1 MVKETWH
8 YTWTEYIAALLKK
21 ADMEYNSA
29 IFFIFLFV
37 FLCVYF
43 LLRSPRIK
51 KRWILA
57 GNLVFYLWSGW
68 AAAGIVAVTAAA
80 TYWAAGRMEKVYRGF
95 EEEKQELSPREQAV
109 RLQAYKRKAKKYLL
123 AALIFILGI
132 WIFVKIGRLAGL
144 MPVETLAEV
153 IQRKGILVPLGI
165 SYYSLSA
172 IGYILDVYWRKTK
185 AEHNFLDLF
194 TVMTYFPH
202 IVQGPISKYETLL
215 KQLKNLPAFQYE
227 RVCRGLQLMLWGYMK
242 KMIVADRLVLYTSA
256 VFDDP
261 GNFAGVEVLLAVL
274 LCVLQLYA
282 DFSGCMDLVRGI
294 SQAMGLELAENF
306 RQPLFA
312 RDAQEFW
319 ARWHITLG
327 AWSKE
332 YIYLPIAMN
341 PKFVRHMSRM
351 KKSGKRWLSSFLKA
365 LAPLMAVWLFT
376 GLWHG
381 TGIDYLVWGLYW
393 CVLMT
398 GAKEAK
404 PLFARLLRVLKIH
417 TDRKAYRTFQALRTY
432 LLFAIGRTFTVAGGL
447 AGCGLL
453 WRQMFA
459 ESRLWTLFDGSLY
472 TYGLDQKDFY
482 VAAAGVILMLFVDF
496 LHERGV
502 AIRDRIGSQKLLIR
516 WAFYYGAL
524 FSLLIL
530 GIYGPG
536 FDAASFVYGA
546 F

>member
-1 MVKETWH
+1 M
-8 YTWTEYIAALLKK
+8 
-21 ADMEYNSA
+21 
-29 IFFIFLFV
+29 
-37 FLCVYF
+37 
-43 LLRSPRIK
+43 
-51 KRWILA
+51 
-57 GNLVFYLWSGW
+57 
-68 AAAGIVAVTAAA
+68 
-80 TYWAAGRMEKVYRGF
+80 
-95 EEEKQELSPREQAV
+95 
-109 RLQAYKRKAKKYLL
+109 
-123 AALIFILGI
+123 
-132 WIFVKIGRLAGL
+132 
-144 MPVETLAEV
+144 
-153 IQRKGILVPLGI
+153 
-165 SYYSLSA
+165 
-172 IGYILDVYWRKTK
+172 
-185 AEHNFLDLF
+185 
-194 TVMTYFPH
+194 
-202 IVQGPISKYETLL
+202 
-215 KQLKNLPAFQYE
+215 
-227 RVCRGLQLMLWGYMK
+227 
-242 KMIVADRLVLYTSA
+242 
-256 VFDDP
+256 
-261 GNFAGVEVLLAVL
+261 
-274 LCVLQLYA
+274 
-282 DFSGCMDLVRGI
+282 
-294 SQAMGLELAENF
+294 
-306 RQPLFA
+306 
-312 RDAQEFW
+312 
-319 ARWHITLG
+319 
-327 AWSKE
+327 
-332 YIYLPIAMN
+332 
-341 PKFVRHMSRM
+341 
-351 KKSGKRWLSSFLKA
+351 
-365 LAPLMAVWLFT
+365 
-376 GLWHG
+376 WHG